1 MSDSSATLSLQRVLH
16 VPPDD
21 LYAAFVEAPR
31 LASSLE
37 LAPNLAAKKVAVD
50 ARGFELEYEAGE
62 RGRIVLR
69 GVWRELVPGR
79 RLVFDLT
86 RSDKA
91 NSATSPVVVDIE
103 PHGAATLFKLRH
115 EGVHEVERA
124 ALEGVWKHGMNRLWG
139 ACLEAKEKFFR
150 RLDTFPKFRSQFGGF
165 WPDLTDSAARLAGKH
180 ALGHLDATDVARFQ
194 HWQEKGYVLL
204 EKAVDPALIDAFR
217 AEIARDW
224 QQGNEGLVIELAD
237 GSNAFPRMLP
247 KYQNVPH
254 KVLDY
259 HSTSKLAR
267 DIQFAPAIKRFLG
280 QLFERPPMPFQSL
293 LFRYGTE
300 QEMHQD
306 TAYVVVRSP
315 MEFVGCWVALED
327 ITPGSGEL
335 QYYEGSHKIP
345 EFLWCGRGRARP
357 PEWDDHRAFLR
368 WVCEKSEAQGCPLT
382 RFHPKKGD
390 ALIWHADLV
399 HGGSPRLKREI
410 SRWSLVSHYCPIDV
424 DPEWMDRVPHSGRRE
439 HAPGSTYIHQMHTA
453 MH

>member
-1 MSDSSATLSLQRVLH
+1 MSDPASTLTLQRVLH

-31 LASSLE
+31 LASWLE
-37 LAPNLAAKKVAVD
+37 LAPNLPAKKVAVD

-62 RGRIVLR
+62 RGRVVLR

-91 NSATSPVVVDIE
+91 SSATSPVTVDLE
-103 PHGAATLFKLRH
+103 PHGAATMFKLRH
-115 EGVHEVERA
+115 EGVHEVERTA
-124 ALEGVWKHGMNRLWG
+124 IEGVWKHGMNRLWG

-165 WPDLTDSAARLAGKH
+165 WPDLTDSATRLAGKH
-180 ALGHLDATDVARFQ
+180 ALGQLDATDVARFQ
-194 HWQEKGYVLL
+194 HWQDKGYVLL

-410 SRWSLVSHYCPIDV
+410 TRWSLVSHYCPVDV

>member
-1 MSDSSATLSLQRVLH
+1 MPETATTLSFQRVLH

-21 LYAAFVEAPR
+21 VYGAFFEAPR
-31 LASSLE
+31 LAYWFEIAPGRRALRVHVDARSFELEFDGGDRGRVTLRGDWRE
-37 LAPNLAAKKVAVD
+37 LAPAKRLA
-50 ARGFELEYEAGE
+50 
-62 RGRIVLR
+62 
-69 GVWRELVPGR
+69 
-79 RLVFDLT
+79 FDFT
-86 RSDKA
+86 RTDKSG
-91 NSATSPVVVDIE
+91 SATSPVTVDLVAE
-103 PHGAATLFKLRH
+103 GNATIVKLRH

-124 ALEGVWKHGMNRLWG
+124 AMEGVWKHAFSRLWG
-139 ACLEAKEKFFR
+139 ACVDAKEKFFK
-150 RLDTFPKFRSQFGGF
+150 RLDTFPQFRSRFGGF
-165 WPDLTDSAARLAGKH
+165 WPDLTDARARLSGKR
-180 ALGHLDATDVARFQ
+180 ALGLLDAVDVARFE
-194 HWQEKGYVLL
+194 HWMEKGYVLL
-204 EKAVDPALIDAFR
+204 EGAVDPAVIDAFR
-217 AEIARDW
+217 AEIASDW
-224 QQGNEGLVIELAD
+224 QRGNEGLVIELAD

-247 KYQNVPH
+247 KYRDIPH

-267 DIQFAPAIKRFLG
+267 DIQFAPAIRRFLG

-345 EFLWCGRGRARP
+345 EFLWCDRGRARP

-368 WVCEKSEAQGCPLT
+368 WVCEKSEQAGCPMT

-390 ALIWHADLV
+390 ALVWHADLV
-399 HGGSPRLKREI
+399 HGGSPRLKRDI
-410 SRWSLVSHYCPIDV
+410 TRWSLVSHYCPVDV

-439 HAPGSTYIHQMHTA
+439 HAPGCTYIHQMHTA

>member
-1 MSDSSATLSLQRVLH
+1 MPEAPVTLSFQRVLH
-16 VPPDD
+16 VRPDD
-21 LYAAFVEAPR
+21 LYAAFLETPR
-31 LASSLE
+31 LVSWFE
-37 LAPNLAAKKVAVD
+37 LAPGVAAQRANVD
-50 ARGFELEYEAGE
+50 ARGFELEYQTSVGKVHLL
-62 RGRIVLR
+62 GT
-69 GVWRELVPGR
+69 WRELVPGR
-79 RLVFDLT
+79 RLVFDFT
-86 RSDKA
+86 RTDA
-91 NSATSPVVVDIE
+91 RGTTTSPVVVELTTD
-103 PHGAATLFKLRH
+103 GNATTFKLRH
-115 EGVHEVERA
+115 EGVTDLERS
-124 ALEGVWKHGMNRLWG
+124 ALEGVWKHALTRLWG
-139 ACLEAKEKFFR
+139 ACLEAKERFFK

-165 WPDLTDSAARLAGKH
+165 WPDLSDAGARLAGKQ
-180 ALGHLDATDVARFQ
+180 ALGLLDATDVARFK

-204 EKAVDPALIDAFR
+204 EKAIDPALIDAFR
-217 AEIARDW
+217 DEIARDW
-224 QQGNEGLVIELAD
+224 QRGNEGLVIELAD

-267 DIQFAPAIKRFLG
+267 DIQFAPAIRRFLG

-368 WVCEKSEAQGCPLT
+368 WVCEKSEQAGCPLT

-390 ALIWHADLV
+390 ALVWHADLV

-410 SRWSLVSHYCPIDV
+410 SRWSLVSHYCPVDV
-424 DPEWMDRVPHSGRRE
+424 DPEWMDRVPHSGRKE
-439 HAPGSTYIHQMHTA
+439 HAPGCTYIHQMHTA

>member
-1 MSDSSATLSLQRVLH
+1 MV
-16 VPPDD
+16 
-21 LYAAFVEAPR
+21 
-31 LASSLE
+31 
-37 LAPNLAAKKVAVD
+37 K
-50 ARGFELEYEAGE
+50 
-62 RGRIVLR
+62 
-69 GVWRELVPGR
+69 
-79 RLVFDLT
+79 
-86 RSDKA
+86 
-91 NSATSPVVVDIE
+91 
-103 PHGAATLFKLRH
+103 
-115 EGVHEVERA
+115 
-124 ALEGVWKHGMNRLWG
+124 
-139 ACLEAKEKFFR
+139 

-165 WPDLTDSAARLAGKH
+165 WPDLSDAGARLAGKQ
-180 ALGHLDATDVARFQ
+180 ALGLLDATDVARFK

-204 EKAVDPALIDAFR
+204 EKAIDPALIDAFR
-217 AEIARDW
+217 DEIARDW
-224 QQGNEGLVIELAD
+224 QRGNEGLVIELAD

-267 DIQFAPAIKRFLG
+267 DIQFAPAIRRFLG

-368 WVCEKSEAQGCPLT
+368 WVCEKSEQAGCPLT

-390 ALIWHADLV
+390 ALVWHADLV

-410 SRWSLVSHYCPIDV
+410 SRWSLVSHYCPVDV
-424 DPEWMDRVPHSGRRE
+424 DPEWMDRVPHSGRKE
-439 HAPGSTYIHQMHTA
+439 HAPGCTYIHQMHTA